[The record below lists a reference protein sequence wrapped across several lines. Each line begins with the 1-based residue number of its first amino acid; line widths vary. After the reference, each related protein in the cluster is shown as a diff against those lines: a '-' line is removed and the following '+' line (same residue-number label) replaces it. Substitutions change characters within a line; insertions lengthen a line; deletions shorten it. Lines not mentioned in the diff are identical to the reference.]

1 MKDWFMKKG
10 RPIILILLCIAVLF
24 FTNDFG
30 RINLEKNAIIVA
42 IGVDFDGE
50 EYRISCQVAASEAP
64 AQGNAPSQKQTVV
77 TGVGRTPA
85 SAFDNMSQR
94 TGWHPNLTFCYM
106 IIMGEKTLEIPF
118 MKTIDYFFRSEE
130 LNDGALICACGGTA
144 EDLLKAQTPLDNV
157 SAFALLK
164 IIFQEDNKSDKIL
177 SINLKTLLYQYFNK
191 SNGNYMTYL
200 TYQREETGSLDPE
213 QGNVVYD
220 TSQAVLFENDDYR
233 QIINQEQISAF
244 QFLIKDVKQGGIE
257 VYEVNE
263 DGHII
268 DRVEMIVESD
278 RAKARFYFNDGI
290 PCVSYELNPSLVISH
305 RETTDINVW
314 ELTNAQ
320 QVSDALCRA
329 VEDKMTGMVEDF
341 LQVIREAGTDIIR
354 VEENFYKFLPKEYR
368 AYTEQHQGE
377 NFIEHVSFSI
387 KVSASSK
394 F

>member
-1 MKDWFMKKG
+1 MKKG
-10 RPIILILLCIAVLF
+10 RPIILILLCVAVLF

-42 IGVDFDGE
+42 IGVDFDGD

-85 SAFDNMSQR
+85 SAFDNMSRR

-106 IIMGEKTLEIPF
+106 IILGERTLEFPF

-130 LNDGALICACGGTA
+130 LNDAALICACGGTA
-144 EDLLKAQTPLDNV
+144 EELLKTQTPLDNV

-164 IIFQEDNKSDKIL
+164 IIFQEDTKSDKIL

-200 TYQREETGSLDPE
+200 TYRREDTGSLDPE
-213 QGNVVYD
+213 QGDIVYD

-233 QIINQEQISAF
+233 QIMNQEQISAF

-257 VYEVNE
+257 VYGVN
-263 DGHII
+263 DGGDPV
-268 DRVEMIVESD
+268 DRVELIVESA
-278 RAKARFYFNDGI
+278 RANASFYFNEGV
-290 PCVSYELNPSLVISH
+290 PCIGYELNPSLVISH
-305 RETTDINVW
+305 RESTDINVS

-320 QVSDALCRA
+320 RVSDELCRA
-329 VEDKMTGMVEDF
+329 VEAKMTVMIEDF
-341 LQVIREAGTDIIR
+341 LRMLGEAGTDIVR
-354 VEENFYKFLPKEYR
+354 AEEGFYKFLPKEYR
-368 AYTEQHQGE
+368 VYAEQHRGE
-377 NFIEHVSFSI
+377 NFIEHVSFSV